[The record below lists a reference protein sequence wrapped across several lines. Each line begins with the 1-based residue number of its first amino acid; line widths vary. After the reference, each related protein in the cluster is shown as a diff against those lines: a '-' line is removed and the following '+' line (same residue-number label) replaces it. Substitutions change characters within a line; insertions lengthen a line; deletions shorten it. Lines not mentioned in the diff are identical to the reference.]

1 MKTRILIADDHPYI
15 RSGIRAELSR
25 HDDFEVVAEAET
37 TNEVLDRIGKIP
49 VDLIMLDISMPG
61 MKTIE
66 VIRTVRKSTPQIKI
80 LILTVHSDKGMVLSM
95 LKAGADGYALKD
107 EDPNNIHEAVRTIM
121 KGKNWVSPTV
131 ATYLIGQIG
140 GKNSSTGDNLFT
152 ERECTV
158 IRLISE
164 GLTTR
169 EIAENIKMSE
179 RTVETHISNIYCK
192 LGVNSRTGVVLWARE
207 NGVI

>member
-15 RSGIRAELSR
+15 RSGIRTELSR
-25 HDDFEVVAEAET
+25 HDDFKVVAEAET
-37 TNEVLDRIGKIP
+37 TNEVLDRIGKVP

-66 VIRTVRKSTPQIKI
+66 VIRTVRKSNPQIKI

-179 RTVETHISNIYCK
+179 RTVETHISNIYSK